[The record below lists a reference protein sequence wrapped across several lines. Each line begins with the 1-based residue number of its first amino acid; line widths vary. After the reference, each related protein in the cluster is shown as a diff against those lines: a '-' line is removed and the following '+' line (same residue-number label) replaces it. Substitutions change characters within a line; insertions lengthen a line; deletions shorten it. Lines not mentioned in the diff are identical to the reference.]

1 MEAALLQ
8 LGLNDEEAEL
18 YLALLELG
26 GGFASQLA
34 KKVTRKRSSSYHTLA
49 RLVEKGLA
57 SRTTRGRTSF
67 YIPEEPEQL
76 VRLARKRLDAVERV
90 LPELRSIQ
98 NTIASKPKV
107 KFYERASGIEEIF
120 EETLQAEGEI
130 LGYTNLSLLIEL
142 LPGFFRR
149 YTRERLKRGI
159 KVRYLSPRPATG
171 IDLVEE
177 FLTEGGD
184 PQLLEILF
192 INPEQFP
199 FENEVAIYGDKVAVM
214 SLSKREQIALL
225 IESKTVSTTMKAVFD
240 LAWIGASNFIAR

>member
-1 MEAALLQ
+1 MLQQ
-8 LGLNDEEAEL
+8 LGLSDEEAEL
-18 YLALLELG
+18 YLAMLEMG
-26 GGFASQLA
+26 GGYASLLA
-34 KKVTRKRSSSYHTLA
+34 KKVTRKRSSSYHTLG

-57 SRTTRGRTSF
+57 NRTSKGKF
-67 YIPEEPEQL
+67 SFFTPAEPEQL
-76 VRLARKRLDAVERV
+76 IRIARDRLEAAEKA

-98 NTIASKPKV
+98 NTLANKPKV

-149 YTRERLKRGI
+149 YTRERLRRGI
-159 KVRYLSPRPATG
+159 KVRYLSPRPESG

-177 FLTEGGD
+177 FLTERGNPD
-184 PQLLEILF
+184 LLEILF

-199 FENEVAIYGDKVAVM
+199 FENEFAIYGDKVAVM